1 MRSGSVENKAF
12 IQHSK
17 DYEQVLVW
25 GFMSIRYSDMS
36 LETSGALD
44 FVARQRTPSAAQLA
58 ITIISVFIIAAS
70 VSVSINNQ
78 TALLATLFVIFVA
91 LGWYVIYTIIR
102 SRDVVLAT
110 EFQNSI
116 FASALGL
123 NNKFNL
129 IIKRDGTIVY
139 LDRAFQNLFPDFT
152 KQANRSLDSLLRT
165 AKIAKASVEQIHAT
179 LDKGE
184 YGKVI
189 MDVTDAQGNQHRVV
203 LSVEPI
209 LRPAGFIMLRGREYI
224 VERKDGGQI
233 SSSSA
238 PSSLLDKSSITLFSP
253 VMESMNLGIY
263 ITSPDGQV
271 VYSNGLLEQWLS
283 YDDGEIATRNLTI
296 DRLVPPARNSNFDAT
311 TISFEG
317 NVQME
322 KKVGGF
328 INVFLNQKIIYGEG
342 NKPVGC
348 TAIIH
353 LLEDGASLAKKKSG
367 SGSGDEF

>member
-1 MRSGSVENKAF
+1 
-12 IQHSK
+12 
-17 DYEQVLVW
+17 
-25 GFMSIRYSDMS
+25 MS

-44 FVARQRTPSAAQLA
+44 FVARQRTPSPAQLA

-70 VSVSINNQ
+70 VSVSISNQ
-78 TALLATLFVIFVA
+78 TALLATLFVIFVT
-91 LGWYVIYTIIR
+91 LGWYIIYTVIR

-123 NNKFNL
+123 NNKFNI

-139 LDRAFQNLFPDFT
+139 LDRSFQNLFPDFT
-152 KQANRSLDSLLRT
+152 KQSNRSLDSLLRT
-165 AKIAKASVEQIHAT
+165 AKISKSSVDQINAT

-189 MDVTDAQGNQHRVV
+189 LDVTDSQGNQHRVV

-209 LRPAGFIMLRGREYI
+209 LRPAGFIMLRGREY
-224 VERKDGGQI
+224 VMERQDGAQQ
-233 SSSSA
+233 SVA
-238 PSSLLDKSSITLFSP
+238 NKPTNLLDKSSITLFSP
-253 VMESMNLGIY
+253 VMDSMNLGIY
-263 ITSPDGQV
+263 ITSPDGQI

-283 YDDGEIATRNLTI
+283 YDDGEIANRNLTI
-296 DRLVPPARNSNFDAT
+296 DRLVPPARNGNFDAT
-311 TISFEG
+311 TTSFEG

-328 INVFLNQKIIYGEG
+328 VNVFLNQKIIYGEG
-342 NKPVGC
+342 KKPMGC
-348 TAIIH
+348 TAIIN
-353 LLEDGASLAKKKSG
+353 LLEDGATLAKKKSG
-367 SGSGDEF
+367 SSASDEF